1 MRSLLCS
8 FVVAALFAGFLA
20 GNPAVRAQ
28 GQSSGA
34 KALGSIDGVV
44 ITETQARTTA
54 AADLDTLEMQKA
66 KAKAEFARSEHQI
79 LESALS
85 KLIEDKL
92 LQAEATKRGISKEEL
107 LDKELQQY
115 NQDPTAE
122 EIDIFYE
129 SNKDRINRPK
139 EEVAAQIGK
148 YLKQQKYT
156 AAKESFLKQI
166 EKDHKVV
173 RLLEPLRFSVDAGGR
188 PSRGPASAPVTVVVF
203 SDFQCPYCKKFSTT
217 LNEVSK
223 KYGDKV
229 RLVFRQFP
237 LTNIHPDAMKASRA
251 ALCAADQNR
260 FWEMHDL
267 LFQDQ
272 SNLKTEAL
280 KERAKKLGLDLD
292 AFDACLDSSQHVTQ
306 IHEDVVAGASAGA
319 DGTPTT
325 YVNGRYLNGAQ
336 PLDALSEIIDEE
348 LRLKQ

>member
-1 MRSLLCS
+1 MTFLFRSL
-8 FVVAALFAGFLA
+8 VPAAIFAGFLA
-20 GNPAVRAQ
+20 GNPPVRAQ
-28 GQSSGA
+28 DQSSGA
-34 KALGSIDGVV
+34 KALGSVDGVA
-44 ITETQARTTA
+44 ITETQARTAGT
-54 AADLDTLEMQKA
+54 ADLDALEMQKA

-92 LQAEATKRGISKEEL
+92 LQAEAAKRGISKEEL

-129 SNKDRINRPK
+129 SNKDRINGTK
-139 EEVAAQIGK
+139 EEVAVQIGK
-148 YLKQQKYT
+148 YLKQRKYA
-156 AAKESFLKQI
+156 AAKESFLKQL

-173 RLLEPLRFSVDAGGR
+173 RLLEPLRFSADAVGR
-188 PSRGPASAPVTVVVF
+188 PSRGPASAPVTLVVF
-203 SDFQCPYCKKFSTT
+203 SDFQCPYCKKYSATIT
-217 LNEVSK
+217 EASK
-223 KYGDKV
+223 KYGAKV
-229 RLVFRQFP
+229 RVVFRQFP
-237 LTNIHPDAMKASRA
+237 LTKIHPDAMKASGA

-280 KERAKKLGLDLD
+280 KERAKKLGLDLN
-292 AFDACLDSSQHVTQ
+292 AFDACLDSSQHAAQ
-306 IHEDVVAGASAGA
+306 IHEDILAGASAGA

-325 YVNGRYLNGAQ
+325 YINGRYLNGAQ

-348 LRLKQ
+348 LKARH